1 MIIPNTE
8 ESDANK
14 DNQTKADKERPFFL
28 RVFSS
33 EPMDLVQMPNTIE

>member
-8 ESDANK
+8 DSDK
-14 DNQTKADKERPFFL
+14 TQEGSQKGDKERPFFL

-33 EPMDLVQMPNTIE
+33 EPMDLV